1 VLSTLVWTVTAVLLL
16 ALFVFDF
23 IGQARKPHE
32 PSTREAAMW
41 CGFYVLLALVFGAS
55 MAVWW
60 SVGHAT
66 EFVAGYVTELSL
78 SVDNLFVFLLIMNK
92 GRIPREHQQKVLLFG
107 VALALAARAVFIF
120 LGSAVIS
127 MFSWTFYLFG
137 AYLVYV
143 AIRLAFQKEEPR
155 EESPPQCLPEEERQL
170 HEGGK
175 LSLEA
180 QGEPARE
187 GFVARL
193 LAKTLPTTSDF
204 HGGRLFAREHG
215 KLLATP
221 LLVALVTLGC
231 TDVLFALDSIPAIYG
246 LTSEAYI
253 VFTANAF
260 ALMGLVQLYFL
271 VGGLLDRLV
280 YLSYGLSAIL
290 AFIGVKLILHAAH
303 ESGAHVPEI
312 STPLSLAVIAAVL
325 AVAVAASLCTTKK
338 AARQGPQPSD

>member
-1 VLSTLVWTVTAVLLL
+1 MPSTLVWTVTAVLLL

-32 PSTREAAMW
+32 PSAREAAVW
-41 CGFYVLLALVFGAS
+41 CGVYVLLALAFGAG

-60 SVGHAT
+60 SVGRAT

-78 SVDNLFVFLLIMNK
+78 SVDNLFVFLLILNK
-92 GRIPREHQQKVLLFG
+92 GRVPREHQQKVLLFG
-107 VALALAARAVFIF
+107 VALALLARAVFIF
-120 LGSAVIS
+120 LGSAVIG

-143 AIRLAFQKEEPR
+143 AIRLAVQKEEPK
-155 EESPPQCLPEEERQL
+155 EGAPPQLLPEEEHQL
-170 HEGGK
+170 HGGGK
-175 LSLEA
+175 MPPQA
-180 QGEPARE
+180 QEEPARE
-187 GFVARL
+187 SFVARL

-221 LLVALVTLGC
+221 LFAALVTLGF

-260 ALMGLVQLYFL
+260 ALMGLLQLYFL

-280 YLSYGLSAIL
+280 HLSKGLSAVL

-312 STPLSLAVIAAVL
+312 STPLSLAVIAAMI
-325 AVAVAASLCTTKK
+325 AVAVAASLFATKK
-338 AARQGPQPSD
+338 AARQGARLPD